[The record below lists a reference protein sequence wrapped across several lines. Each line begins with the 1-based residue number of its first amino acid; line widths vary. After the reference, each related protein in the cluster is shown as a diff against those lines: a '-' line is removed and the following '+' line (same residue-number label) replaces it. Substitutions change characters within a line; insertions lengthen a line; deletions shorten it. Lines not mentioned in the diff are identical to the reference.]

1 MPKAYQ
7 AVPHFYL
14 ERITIAAL
22 CNETMNLHWQDEA
35 TDMHYI
41 TQLLPVDTV
50 TENAAE
56 YLIAR
61 NEQGETLKIR
71 LDLIH
76 NFPTPVK

>member
-1 MPKAYQ
+1 
-7 AVPHFYL
+7 
-14 ERITIAAL
+14 
-22 CNETMNLHWQDEA
+22 MNIHWQDEI

-41 TQLLPVDTV
+41 TDLLPLDTV
-50 TENAAE
+50 SENNAE

-71 LDLIH
+71 LDLIQ

>member
-1 MPKAYQ
+1 
-7 AVPHFYL
+7 
-14 ERITIAAL
+14 
-22 CNETMNLHWQDEA
+22 MNLHWQDEA

-41 TQLLPVDTV
+41 AQLLPIDTIE
-50 TENAAE
+50 ENETE
-56 YLIAR
+56 YLIAH